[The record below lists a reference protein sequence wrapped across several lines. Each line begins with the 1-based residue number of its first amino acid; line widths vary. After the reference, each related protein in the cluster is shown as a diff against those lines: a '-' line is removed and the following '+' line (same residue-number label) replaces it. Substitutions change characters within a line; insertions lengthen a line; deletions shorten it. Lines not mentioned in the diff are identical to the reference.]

1 MTGDGFHASAVF
13 HPDMLRLQGLLFG
26 AQEFEFNQCQLLVR
40 PPGWGGQ
47 HYHAHLDGSE
57 ADEGPHVGPTTPGPY
72 SQARHVIFTF
82 VYPDGFEG
90 NGQDGA
96 LKIVPGSHLW
106 CVSSHPHSGERF
118 HIQPEPLAL
127 RRAFRAGETRRIA
140 AAVATARILRTRM
153 PRWPKAG

>member
-1 MTGDGFHASAVF
+1 MAGDGFHASAVF

-57 ADEGPHVGPTTPGPY
+57 ADEGPHVGATTPGPY

-106 CVSSHPHSGERF
+106 CVSSHPHSAERF
-118 HIQPEPLAL
+118 SHS
-127 RRAFRAGETRRIA
+127 T
-140 AAVATARILRTRM
+140 
-153 PRWPKAG
+153 